1 MNGQTL
7 AGRIVRIVAGV
18 TRWTFTADTLA
29 LGADQEDGHFSS
41 KP

>member
-1 MNGQTL
+1 MNGQAL

-18 TRWTFTADTLA
+18 TQWTFVADSLT
-29 LGADQEDGHFSS
+29 LGADRDNGLFSG